1 MSMAS
6 NQTNADRPQSAP
18 VRRRFSVGT
27 LVSVVILLVGAVA
40 MVAPF
45 VWIIQAAFGKT
56 AEVFALPPTWF
67 PSEPTL
73 DNFARVF
80 EQVPFGLFMFNSLKV
95 AGLVTLGVLFTAS
108 TAAFAFA
115 RLRFPG
121 NGFLFAMLLSALM
134 IPVQATIV
142 PLFIMMRELGLY
154 NTHWALILPGLVNP
168 FGVFLLRQHF
178 MTIPSELIDAARV
191 DGANWLTIY
200 WRIFMPLSGSM
211 LTTLAI
217 LTFVYWWN
225 AFFVPL
231 IMINRP
237 ELQVITVGLTIMQG
251 RYGAGAL
258 GPIAAGVTMAVV
270 PVLIVFL
277 FLQRYIIKSVVTT
290 GIK

>member
-6 NQTNADRPQSAP
+6 NQTNAERPQSTPA
-18 VRRRFSVGT
+18 RRRFSVGT

-67 PSEPTL
+67 PSEPTF
-73 DNFARVF
+73 DNFTRVF

-95 AGLVTLGVLFTAS
+95 AGLITFGVLFTAS

-178 MTIPSELIDAARV
+178 MTIPSELVDAARV

-270 PVLIVFL
+270 PVLVVFL

>member
-1 MSMAS
+1 M
-6 NQTNADRPQSAP
+6 
-18 VRRRFSVGT
+18 
-27 LVSVVILLVGAVA
+27 I
-40 MVAPF
+40 APF
-45 VWIIQAAFGKT
+45 VWIIQAAFGET
-56 AEVFALPPTWF
+56 AEVFSLPPTWF

-73 DNFARVF
+73 DNFSRVF

-95 AGLVTLGVLFTAS
+95 AGLITLGVLITAS

-121 NGFLFAMLLSALM
+121 NNFLFVMLLSAMM

-142 PLFIMMRELGLY
+142 PLFIVLRELGLY

-191 DGANWLTIY
+191 DGASWFTIY
-200 WRIFMPLSGSM
+200 WRIFMPLSGPM

-225 AFFVPL
+225 EFFIPL

-270 PVLIVFL
+270 PVLVVFL